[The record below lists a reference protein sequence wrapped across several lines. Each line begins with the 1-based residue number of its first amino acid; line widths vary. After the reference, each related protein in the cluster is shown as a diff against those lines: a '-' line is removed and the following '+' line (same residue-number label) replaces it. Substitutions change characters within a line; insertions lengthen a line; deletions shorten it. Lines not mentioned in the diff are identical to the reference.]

1 MASWELLLIQSSHLT
16 HSFDRPMGF
25 LVLVMIRH
33 DRLMDFL
40 VLVMIRHD
48 SMLPENTEDDEEDW
62 WNCHHHSTRDLRER
76 RQPNINVH
84 IILYIY
90 VEYYKFNIP
99 TSYIT

>member
-76 RQPNINVH
+76 RQPNINAH
-84 IILYIY
+84 GILYQC
-90 VEYYKFNIP
+90 
-99 TSYIT
+99 